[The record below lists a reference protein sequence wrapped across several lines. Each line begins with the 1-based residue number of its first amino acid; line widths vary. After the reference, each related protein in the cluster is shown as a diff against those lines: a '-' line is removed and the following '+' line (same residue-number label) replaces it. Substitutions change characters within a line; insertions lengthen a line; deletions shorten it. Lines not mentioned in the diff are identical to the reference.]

1 MHLLDTGLAQEIVTR
16 TMRIIPFNV
25 NVMDAHGV
33 ILASGHPERVGE
45 LHAGALLALAKKLTV
60 EIDDAAARKLHG
72 AQPGINLPLSAGGQV
87 CGAVGLSGAPD
98 KVRQFGELVR
108 LTAEMILE
116 QAALAHELQNNSRYR
131 EAFVLNLIRY
141 EPSARPELDAWA
153 RRLGLDF
160 ERMQLVFLLELRL
173 EQEGVERALSE
184 IQRLQLRILARR
196 EDALTATVGPAEMV
210 LLDAWEPG
218 RKGFETTPQRRLE
231 ALSQLVS
238 EECAL
243 PFTLS
248 MGIALPGIE
257 GAAVSYQSARTASRL
272 GRARN
277 PQQQVF
283 SYYELSLPVLLSG
296 LDSGWQAQQ
305 LRMPIARLAGDKSRA
320 MLRTTI
326 DTWFASD
333 QNSAATAASLGIHRN
348 TLDYRLR
355 RIGELTGLDLGRSED
370 KLLLYVSALLSPALS
385 PAPTD

>member
-1 MHLLDTGLAQEIVTR
+1 MHILDTRLAQDIVTR

-33 ILASGHPERVGE
+33 ILASGNPDRVGE
-45 LHAGALLALAKKLTV
+45 LHAGALLALARKLTV
-60 EIDDAAARKLHG
+60 EIDEAAARKLHG
-72 AQPGINLPLSAGGQV
+72 AQPGTNLPLSVGGQV

-98 KVRQFGELVR
+98 QVRQFGELVR

-116 QAALAHELQNNSRYR
+116 QAALADALQNNARYR

-141 EPSARPELDAWA
+141 EASARPELEGWA

-160 ERMQLVFLLELRL
+160 ERMQLVFLLELQL
-173 EQEGVERALSE
+173 EQQGVERALSE
-184 IQRLQLRILARR
+184 IQRLQTRILARR
-196 EDALTATVGPAEMV
+196 EDALTATVGPSEMV

-218 RKGFETTPQRRLE
+218 RKGFETTPQRRLD
-231 ALSQLVS
+231 ALSQLVG

-277 PQQQVF
+277 PRQRVF
-283 SYYELSLPVLLSG
+283 SYYELALPVLLSG
-296 LDSGWQAQQ
+296 LDGGWQAQQ
-305 LRMPIARLAGDKSRA
+305 LRMPIARLDGDKSRA
-320 MLRTTI
+320 MLRATL
-326 DTWFASD
+326 DAWFARD
-333 QNSAATAASLGIHRN
+333 ENSAATAASLGIHRN

-355 RIGELTGLDLGRSED
+355 RIGELTGLDLARSED
-370 KLLLYVSALLSPALS
+370 RLLLYVSSLLAPA
-385 PAPTD
+385 